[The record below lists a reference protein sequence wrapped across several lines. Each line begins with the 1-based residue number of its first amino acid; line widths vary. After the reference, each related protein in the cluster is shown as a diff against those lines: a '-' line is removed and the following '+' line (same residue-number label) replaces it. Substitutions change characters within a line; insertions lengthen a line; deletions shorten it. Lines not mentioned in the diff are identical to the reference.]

1 MIRDTAERLLRGEF
15 VCSTSAPEAYR
26 DLEEPET
33 RARVEAILAPLN
45 RKISVTANRAAYY
58 ATWINLDLS
67 EDRASIRREF
77 QSIMEQ
83 LRPVLEFILLV
94 MDASTR
100 DHPMMPGSQVT
111 EAELT
116 ARVQNNQYLTTRAK
130 KIGTLLNKRP
140 QIEVPE
146 IIRNIIDRMVK
157 FEILRENLPGT
168 RIFTFTGKVDYIY
181 EVLEFIDAHENI
193 LAEEEAAME
202 QQKQEPFEEDLFS
215 S

>member
-15 VCSTSAPEAYR
+15 ICSTVCPEAYR
-26 DLEEPET
+26 DLTEPET
-33 RARVEAILAPLN
+33 RTKVEAILAPLN
-45 RKISVTANRAAYY
+45 RKISETANKAAYY
-58 ATWINLDLS
+58 ATWISLELS
-67 EDRASIRREF
+67 EDRASVKKEF
-77 QSIMEQ
+77 QTVMEQ

-130 KIGTLLNKRP
+130 KINTLLNKRP
-140 QIEVPE
+140 QTEVPE
-146 IIRNIIDRMVK
+146 IIRIIIDRMVK
-157 FEILRENLPGT
+157 YEILRENVPGT

-193 LAEEEAAME
+193 LAAEEKALE
-202 QQKQEPFEEDLFS
+202 QQKQKPEEEDLFS

>member
-15 VCSTSAPEAYR
+15 ICSTVCPEAYR
-26 DLEEPET
+26 DLTEPET
-33 RARVEAILAPLN
+33 RAKVEAILAPLN
-45 RKISVTANRAAYY
+45 RKISETANKAAYY
-58 ATWINLDLS
+58 ATWISLELS
-67 EDRASIRREF
+67 EDRASVRKEF
-77 QSIMEQ
+77 QTVMEQ

-130 KIGTLLNKRP
+130 KINTLLNKRP

-146 IIRNIIDRMVK
+146 IIRIIIERMVK
-157 FEILRENLPGT
+157 YEILRENVPGT

-193 LAEEEAAME
+193 LAEEEKALE
-202 QQKQEPFEEDLFS
+202 QQKQKPEEEDLFS

>member
-15 VCSTSAPEAYR
+15 ICSTVCPEAYR
-26 DLEEPET
+26 DLTEPET
-33 RARVEAILAPLN
+33 RAKVEAILAPLN
-45 RKISVTANRAAYY
+45 RKISETANKAAYY
-58 ATWINLDLS
+58 ATWISLELG
-67 EDRASIRREF
+67 EDRASVRKEF
-77 QSIMEQ
+77 QTVMEQ

-130 KIGTLLNKRP
+130 KINTLLNKRP

-146 IIRNIIDRMVK
+146 IIRIIIDRMVK
-157 FEILRENLPGT
+157 YEILRENVPGT

-193 LAEEEAAME
+193 LAEEEKALE
-202 QQKQEPFEEDLFS
+202 QHRQKPEEEDLFS